1 MTRNFYYYQYIAQAR
16 SQNIDNLRDQLA
28 KLDTLMHASLVQQQT
43 LEQLRN
49 EQLQQKQQLELE
61 KKRRSEILASLSKE
75 VSQQQRKITRLKQD
89 ELRLTKLI
97 EKLNKQLALA
107 RQKKKAAKS
116 NDKRNQPVLRN
127 NTLPGTIEQKGTFAA
142 LKGKLRLPVRGVL
155 ANRFGSSR
163 ENGGIKWRGL
173 FILSAEGS
181 EVKAIAKGEVI
192 FSDWLRGF
200 GNLLILDHGNNY
212 MSLYGNNEA
221 IYKQVGNKVKSGD
234 TIAIV
239 GNSGGNPES
248 GLYFELRYQG
258 KPFDP
263 LSWVKI
269 E

>member
-107 RQKKKAAKS
+107 RQKK
-116 NDKRNQPVLRN
+116 
-127 NTLPGTIEQKGTFAA
+127 E
-142 LKGKLRLPVRGVL
+142 
-155 ANRFGSSR
+155 SS
-163 ENGGIKWRGL
+163 
-173 FILSAEGS
+173 
-181 EVKAIAKGEVI
+181 
-192 FSDWLRGF
+192 
-200 GNLLILDHGNNY
+200 
-212 MSLYGNNEA
+212 
-221 IYKQVGNKVKSGD
+221 
-234 TIAIV
+234 
-239 GNSGGNPES
+239 
-248 GLYFELRYQG
+248 
-258 KPFDP
+258 
-263 LSWVKI
+263 
-269 E
+269 